1 MKKNG
6 LVIIYNGEIY
16 NFKDLKKDL
25 VSKGIVFDTNS
36 DTEVVLELFRMYGKE
51 SLNMLRGMFAFAI
64 YDEVRKSLLLAR
76 DHFGIKPLFY
86 TNIDNGIAFSSEL
99 KTLCKIP
106 GFNKTLNEKSIL
118 SAINYL
124 WLPGNESIFMN
135 TKKLPP
141 AHYMEIDEDQNIN
154 IQRYWELDD
163 KKVIDEK
170 NDLVRVVHQK
180 FDESVKMHLISDV
193 GISSFLSGGL
203 DSSLVSVIAKKYS
216 DPSTYTIATNKEDK
230 KIEQMPEDE
239 IYASKLADQYKFN
252 HHEIEI
258 SSNIVDMLPK
268 IVSHLDE
275 PIGDPAAINTFLIC
289 NKAKENNEKVLLSGM
304 GADEI
309 FFGYRRHKAF
319 LYAQTY
325 KKLPKVIRNIISFMI
340 KAMPV
345 KIFGIGL
352 KLSRWAKKFDS
363 IAKMSDSDSYMQSY
377 SYYDP
382 SGLVSLMNPSF
393 HKHIDELREDHKR
406 IFNSKYKG
414 DIINQIC
421 HTDINMFLNGLNLVY
436 TDRASMAAST
446 EVRVPFVDVELIEF
460 AMSIP
465 GKYKFKNNES
475 KYILKKAAEIELP
488 REIIYRKKASFGAP
502 IRSWISND
510 LKSMVDEV
518 LSEENVANRGIF
530 NYAEIKRII
539 DNDRSGK
546 EDNAYRIYQFLTLE
560 LWMREFID
568 KD

>member
-1 MKKNG
+1 MCGIIGLINITNSDEIVKEVSLTQRHRGPDAQDYWNNKRIYFSHQRLSIIDTKKRSDQPMKKNG

-406 IFNSKYKG
+406 IFNSKYK
-414 DIINQIC
+414 
-421 HTDINMFLNGLNLVY
+421 
-436 TDRASMAAST
+436 
-446 EVRVPFVDVELIEF
+446 
-460 AMSIP
+460 
-465 GKYKFKNNES
+465 
-475 KYILKKAAEIELP
+475 EI
-488 REIIYRKKASFGAP
+488 S
-502 IRSWISND
+502 
-510 LKSMVDEV
+510 
-518 LSEENVANRGIF
+518 
-530 NYAEIKRII
+530 
-539 DNDRSGK
+539 
-546 EDNAYRIYQFLTLE
+546 
-560 LWMREFID
+560 
-568 KD
+568 